1 MVYLQSGFSAGSMH
15 WYQFGPSHHPSR
27 RYDRIKLSILLG
39 NTSARSRAAA
49 NLPWHTASA
58 GAFSLSVSNFGHEF
72 EFMREGE
79 VFALKLDREFVS
91 KTWALASEEERR
103 LYDVRGARDP
113 FLFHIGK
120 QAVAELRREG
130 TLSAKYVE
138 SIATVV
144 GVHLSTHYLRRGH
157 TRRLPT
163 LTPNTQQRVL
173 AYIHA
178 HLSTGILLGDLAAV
192 AGLSPFHFARA
203 FRVSVGETPHH
214 FIIQQRVE
222 RAQELLRTSG
232 QIMTLTDAALQAGF
246 SSQSHLT
253 RCFRGVCAMTPGEFL
268 RKEW

>member
-1 MVYLQSGFSAGSMH
+1 MVSLQSGFSAGSVH
-15 WYQFGPSHHPSR
+15 WYQFGPSHHPPR

-49 NLPWHTASA
+49 NLPWHSASA
-58 GAFSLSVSNFGHEF
+58 GAFSLCVSDFGHEV
-72 EFMREGE
+72 EYLREGE
-79 VFALKLDREFVS
+79 VFALKLDREFIS

-130 TLSAKYVE
+130 TLPPRYVE

-144 GVHLSTHYLRRGH
+144 GVHLSTHYLRRGQN
-157 TRRLPT
+157 RSLPT

-173 AYIHA
+173 AYIQA
-178 HLSTGILLGDLAAV
+178 RLATRILLADLARV
-192 AGLSPFHFARA
+192 AGLSPFHFTRA
-203 FRVSVGETPHH
+203 FRVSVGETPHQ
-214 FIIQQRVE
+214 FIIRQRVE
-222 RAQELLRTSG
+222 RARELLRTSG
-232 QIMTLTDAALQAGF
+232 QSMTLTDAALQAGF

-253 RCFRGVCAMTPGEFL
+253 RCFRGVCGMTPGEFL
-268 RKEW
+268 RKER

>member
-1 MVYLQSGFSAGSMH
+1 MVSLQSGFSAGSMH
-15 WYQFGPSHHPSR
+15 WYQFGPSHHPPR

-49 NLPWHTASA
+49 NLPWHTAST
-58 GAFSLSVSNFGHEF
+58 GAFSLCVSDFGHEV

-79 VFALKLDREFVS
+79 VFALKLDREFVG
-91 KTWALASEEERR
+91 KTWALASDEERR

-130 TLSAKYVE
+130 TLPAKYVE

-144 GVHLSTHYLRRGH
+144 GVHLGTHYLRRGRN
-157 TRRLPT
+157 RRLPT
-163 LTPNTQQRVL
+163 LAPNSQQRVL
-173 AYIHA
+173 AYIQA
-178 HLSTGILLGDLAAV
+178 HLATAIWLADLARV

-203 FRVSVGETPHH
+203 FRVSVGETPHQ
-214 FIIQQRVE
+214 FIIRQRVE
-222 RAQELLRTSG
+222 RAQELLRISG
-232 QIMTLTDAALQAGF
+232 QSITLTEVALQAGF

-253 RCFRGVCAMTPGEFL
+253 RCFREVCGMTPGEFL
-268 RKEW
+268 RKER